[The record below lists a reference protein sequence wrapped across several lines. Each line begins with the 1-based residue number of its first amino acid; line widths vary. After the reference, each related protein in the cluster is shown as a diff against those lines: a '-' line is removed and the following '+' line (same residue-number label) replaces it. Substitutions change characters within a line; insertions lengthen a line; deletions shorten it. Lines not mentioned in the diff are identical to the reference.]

1 MITLASEVQ
10 ITNSFFKH
18 NYIQCNNM
26 FELLNLVEEPNLL
39 EFFNILIYYPSSN
52 QCIGLARR
60 HLFIFGLG
68 HFAQKIKALFIIY
81 LSYFDI

>member
-18 NYIQCNNM
+18 NYIQYNNM
-26 FELLNLVEEPNLL
+26 FELLNLVEEPNPL

-52 QCIGLARR
+52 QCIGLEGICSC
-60 HLFIFGLG
+60 LDLDTSF
-68 HFAQKIKALFIIY
+68 KK
-81 LSYFDI
+81 